1 MREEKRKRSRAD
13 EPPVPVTL
21 PLVVATVQVSGSI
34 QVTVDG
40 VLLVEGP
47 IDRDDLVRVLSAI
60 ADDAGT
66 PIRAEIREAD
76 GREFA
81 DIITPPARR
90 CRFAPPPDAPAPVP
104 GPGPGPLL
112 VEVFGE
118 GFVPGEDVAVLLVA
132 SRTSASGTGRARAV
146 LEQAKVPGGAGDV
159 VLFGEISGTIVRQ
172 GPGR

>member
-1 MREEKRKRSRAD
+1 MKGTNRKFSRAD
-13 EPPVPVTL
+13 EPPIPVTL
-21 PLVVATVQVSGSI
+21 PLVIAAVQDSGSI

-47 IDRDDLVRVLSAI
+47 IDRDDLGRVLSAI

-76 GREFA
+76 ERVFA

-90 CRFAPPPDAPAPVP
+90 SRFAPPPDAPAP
-104 GPGPGPLL
+104 GPGPLP
-112 VEVFGE
+112 VEVSGE

-132 SRTSASGTGRARAV
+132 SHTSASGTGRARAV
-146 LEQAKVPGGAGDV
+146 LEQAKVPGGASDV

-172 GPGR
+172 GAAR